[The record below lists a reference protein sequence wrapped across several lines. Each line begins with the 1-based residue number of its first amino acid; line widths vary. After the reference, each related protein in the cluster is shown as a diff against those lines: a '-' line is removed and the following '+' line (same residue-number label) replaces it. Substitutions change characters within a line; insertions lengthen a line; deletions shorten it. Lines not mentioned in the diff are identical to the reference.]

1 MMIAQPSAKY
11 PAFAPIRLKDRT
23 WPDKVIDKAPRWLS
37 SDLRDGNQALI
48 EPMNIEQKL
57 RMFDL
62 LIECGFKEIEVA
74 FPSASD
80 TEFTFVRRLIEENRI
95 PEDVTIQ
102 VLTQS
107 REDLIVRTFEALKGC
122 KQAIVHVY
130 NATSPTFR
138 RVVFNKTKEEVI
150 ALAEYGVS
158 LLVKE
163 AAKYPETDWTF
174 EYSPEIFSDTEVDF
188 AVEVCEAVMKIA
200 NPTPEKPII
209 FNLPA
214 TVEVATPNVYADQ
227 IEYFCRNISRR
238 DSVIVSIHTHNDRG
252 CAVAAT
258 ELALMA
264 GGDRVEGCLFGHGER
279 TGNVDIITVALNMYT
294 QGVDPELNFS
304 QINKVVREVEHC
316 TAIKV
321 HPRHPYAGE
330 LVFTA
335 FSGSHQDAIRK
346 GLSDMKNQPDQM
358 WKIPYL
364 PVDPH
369 DLGRS
374 YEAVI
379 RVNSQSGKGGI
390 AYLLEE
396 DHGINMPRRLQI
408 EFSRTVQAEA
418 DVKGIEVTSPMI
430 FDLFNREYLTK
441 GNVVIGQPISI
452 VEDENGNTEIS
463 AVITTATQ
471 QYHAKGHGN
480 GPIAALVNAL
490 NETLKIDVDVVSYHE
505 HARSQGSKA
514 EAVAFV
520 EMQVE
525 SRTLFGV
532 AIHANTARASI
543 DAVISALNRAIA
555 KGWVEVK

>member
-1 MMIAQPSAKY
+1 MIQNPQTKY
-11 PAFAPIRLKDRT
+11 QAFAPLKLKDRT
-23 WPDKVIDKAPRWLS
+23 WPDQVIDKAPRWLS

-107 REDLIVRTFEALKGC
+107 REDLVVRTFEALKGC
-122 KQAIVHVY
+122 KQAIVHIY

-138 RVVFNKTKEEVI
+138 RVVFNKTKEEVK
-150 ALAEYGVS
+150 ALAVFGMS
-158 LLVKE
+158 LAVEE
-163 AAKYPETDWTF
+163 AKKYPETDWTF
-174 EYSPEIFSDTEVDF
+174 EYSPEIFTDTEMEF
-188 AVEVCEAVMKIA
+188 AVEVCEAVVAVVK
-200 NPTPEKPII
+200 PTPEKPVI

-227 IEYFCRNISRR
+227 IEYFCRSISCR
-238 DSVIVSIHTHNDRG
+238 DSVIVSLHTHNDRG

-258 ELALMA
+258 ELGLMA

-279 TGNVDIITVALNMYT
+279 TGNVDLITMALNMYT
-294 QGVDPELNFS
+294 QGLDPKLNFS
-304 QINKVVREVEHC
+304 QINKVVREVEYC

-346 GLSDMKNQPDQM
+346 GLSDIKNNPDQM
-358 WKIPYL
+358 WKVPYL
-364 PVDPH
+364 PIDPI
-369 DLGRS
+369 DVGRS

-390 AYLLEE
+390 SYLLEE

-408 EFSRTVQAEA
+408 EFSRVVQNEA
-418 DVKGIEVTSPMI
+418 DGKGIEVTSPMI
-430 FDLFNREYLTK
+430 FDLFNREFLNK
-441 GNVVIGQPISI
+441 GSVSIEQPINI
-452 VEDENGNTEIS
+452 VEDESGHTEITV
-463 AVITTATQ
+463 AIHTPTQ
-471 QYHAKGHGN
+471 KYASKGQGN

-490 NETLKIDVDVVSYHE
+490 NTTLNINVDVVSYHE

-525 SRTLFGV
+525 AKTLFGV

-543 DAVISALNRAIA
+543 DAVISALNRAIV
-555 KGWVEVK
+555 KGLVEVK

>member
-1 MMIAQPSAKY
+1 M
-11 PAFAPIRLKDRT
+11 
-23 WPDKVIDKAPRWLS
+23 
-37 SDLRDGNQALI
+37 I

-390 AYLLEE
+390 TYLLEE

-418 DVKGIEVTSPMI
+418 DAKGIEVTSPMI

>member
-1 MMIAQPSAKY
+1 MIHNPETKY
-11 PAFAPIRLKDRT
+11 QSFAPLKLKDRT
-23 WPDKVIDKAPRWLS
+23 WPDQVIDKAPRWLS

-107 REDLIVRTFEALKGC
+107 REDLVVRTFESLKGC
-122 KQAIVHVY
+122 KQAIVHIY

-138 RVVFNKTKEEVI
+138 RVVFNKTKEEVK
-150 ALAEYGVS
+150 ALAVFGMS
-158 LLVKE
+158 LAVEE
-163 AAKYPETDWTF
+163 AKKYPETDWTF
-174 EYSPEIFSDTEVDF
+174 EYSPEIFTDTEMEF
-188 AVEVCEAVMKIA
+188 AVEVCEAVVEVVK
-200 NPTPEKPII
+200 PTPEKPVI

-214 TVEVATPNVYADQ
+214 TVEMATPNVYADQ
-227 IEYFCRNISRR
+227 IEYFCRNISCR
-238 DSVIVSIHTHNDRG
+238 DSVIVSLHTHNDRG

-258 ELALMA
+258 ELGLMA

-279 TGNVDIITVALNMYT
+279 TGNVDLITLALNMYT

-304 QINKVVREVEHC
+304 QINKVVREVEYC

-346 GLSDMKNQPDQM
+346 GLSDIKNNPNQM
-358 WKIPYL
+358 WKVPYL
-364 PVDPH
+364 PIDPL
-369 DLGRS
+369 DVGRS

-408 EFSRTVQAEA
+408 EFSRVVQNEA
-418 DVKGIEVTSPMI
+418 DGKGIEVTSPMI
-430 FDLFNREYLTK
+430 FDLFNREFLNK
-441 GNVVIGQPISI
+441 GAVSIEQPINI
-452 VEDENGNTEIS
+452 VEDENGHTEITV
-463 AVITTATQ
+463 AIHTPTQ
-471 QYHAKGHGN
+471 KYAAKGQGN

-490 NETLKIDVDVVSYHE
+490 NTTLNIDVDVVSYHE

-525 SRTLFGV
+525 AKTLFGV

-543 DAVISALNRAIA
+543 DAVISALNRAIV
-555 KGWVEVK
+555 KGLVEVK

>member
-1 MMIAQPSAKY
+1 MIQNPQTKY
-11 PAFAPIRLKDRT
+11 QAFAPLKLKDRT
-23 WPDKVIDKAPRWLS
+23 WPDQVIDKAPRWLS

-107 REDLIVRTFEALKGC
+107 REDLVVRTFEALKGC
-122 KQAIVHVY
+122 KQAIVHIY

-138 RVVFNKTKEEVI
+138 RVVFNKTKEEVK
-150 ALAEYGVS
+150 ALAVFGMS
-158 LLVKE
+158 LAVEE
-163 AAKYPETDWTF
+163 AKKYPETDWTF
-174 EYSPEIFSDTEVDF
+174 EYSPEIFTDTEMEF
-188 AVEVCEAVMKIA
+188 AVEVCEAVVAVVK
-200 NPTPEKPII
+200 PTPEKPVI

-227 IEYFCRNISRR
+227 IEYFCRNISCR
-238 DSVIVSIHTHNDRG
+238 DSVIVSLHTHNDRG

-258 ELALMA
+258 ELGLMA

-279 TGNVDIITVALNMYT
+279 TGNVDLITMALNMYT
-294 QGVDPELNFS
+294 QGLDPKLNFS
-304 QINKVVREVEHC
+304 QINKVVREVEYC

-346 GLSDMKNQPDQM
+346 GLSDIKNNPDQM
-358 WKIPYL
+358 WKVPYL
-364 PVDPH
+364 PIDPI
-369 DLGRS
+369 DVGRS

-390 AYLLEE
+390 SYLLEE

-408 EFSRTVQAEA
+408 EFSRVVQNEA
-418 DVKGIEVTSPMI
+418 DGKGIEVTSPMI
-430 FDLFNREYLTK
+430 FDLFNREFLNK
-441 GNVVIGQPISI
+441 GSVSIEQPINI
-452 VEDENGNTEIS
+452 VEDESGHTEITV
-463 AVITTATQ
+463 AIHTPIQKCA
-471 QYHAKGHGN
+471 AKGQGN

-490 NETLKIDVDVVSYHE
+490 NTTLNINVDVVSYHE

-525 SRTLFGV
+525 AKTLFGV

-555 KGWVEVK
+555 KGLVEVK

>member
-1 MMIAQPSAKY
+1 MIQNPQTKY
-11 PAFAPIRLKDRT
+11 QAFAPLKLKDRT
-23 WPDKVIDKAPRWLS
+23 WPDQVIDKAPRWLS

-107 REDLIVRTFEALKGC
+107 REDLMVRTFEALKGC

-138 RVVFNKTKEEVI
+138 RVVFNKTKEEVK
-150 ALAEYGVS
+150 ALAVFGMS
-158 LLVKE
+158 LAVEE
-163 AAKYPETDWTF
+163 AKKYPETDWTF
-174 EYSPEIFSDTEVDF
+174 EYSPEIFTDTEMEF
-188 AVEVCEAVMKIA
+188 AVEVCEAVVEVVK
-200 NPTPEKPII
+200 PTPEKPVI

-227 IEYFCRNISRR
+227 IEYFCRNISCR
-238 DSVIVSIHTHNDRG
+238 DSVIVSLHTHNDRG

-258 ELALMA
+258 ELGLMA

-279 TGNVDIITVALNMYT
+279 TGNVDLITMAMNMYT
-294 QGVDPELNFS
+294 QGVDPKLNFS
-304 QINKVVREVEHC
+304 QINKVVREVEYC

-346 GLSDMKNQPDQM
+346 GLSDIKNNPNQM
-358 WKIPYL
+358 WKVPYL
-364 PVDPH
+364 PIDPL
-369 DLGRS
+369 DVGRS

-408 EFSRTVQAEA
+408 EFSRVVQHEA
-418 DVKGIEVTSPMI
+418 DGKGIEVTSPMI
-430 FDLFNREYLTK
+430 FDLFNREFLNK
-441 GNVVIGQPISI
+441 GSVSIEQPINI
-452 VEDENGNTEIS
+452 VEDESGHTEITV
-463 AVITTATQ
+463 AIQTASQKHT
-471 QYHAKGHGN
+471 AKGQGN

-490 NETLKIDVDVVSYHE
+490 NTTLNINVDVVSYHE

-520 EMQVE
+520 EMQVDAK
-525 SRTLFGV
+525 TLFGV

-543 DAVISALNRAIA
+543 DAVISALNRAIV
-555 KGWVEVK
+555 KGLVEVK

>member
-1 MMIAQPSAKY
+1 MIQSPETKY
-11 PAFAPIRLKDRT
+11 QAFEPIKLKDRT
-23 WPDKVIDKAPRWLS
+23 WPDQVIDKAPRWLS

-62 LIECGFKEIEVA
+62 LVECGFKEIEVA

-107 REDLIVRTFEALKGC
+107 REDLIARTFESLVGC
-122 KQAIVHVY
+122 KQAIVHLY

-138 RVVFNKTKEEVI
+138 RVVFNKSKEEI
-150 ALAEYGVS
+150 KELAVFGMTLAVEES
-158 LLVKE
+158 K
-163 AAKYPETDWTF
+163 KYPDTDWSF
-174 EYSPEIFSDTEVDF
+174 EYSPEIFSDTEMDY
-188 AVEVCEAVMKIA
+188 AVEVCEAVAKVVK
-200 NPTPEKPII
+200 PTPEKPMI

-214 TVEVATPNVYADQ
+214 TVEMATPNIYADQ
-227 IEYFCRNISRR
+227 IEYFCRNISCR
-238 DSVIVSIHTHNDRG
+238 DSVIVSLHTHNDRG

-258 ELALMA
+258 ELGLMA

-279 TGNVDIITVALNMYT
+279 TGNVDLITVALNMYT
-294 QGVDPELNFS
+294 QGVNPELNFS

-346 GLSDMKNQPDQM
+346 GLSDIKNNPDQM

-374 YEAVI
+374 FEAVI

-408 EFSRTVQAEA
+408 EFSRVVQQEA
-418 DVKGIEVTSPMI
+418 DGKGIEVTSPMI
-430 FDLFNREYLTK
+430 FDLFNREFLTK
-441 GNVVIGQPISI
+441 GKVTIEQPIQI
-452 VEDENGNTEIS
+452 VEDESGHTEIT
-463 AVITTATQ
+463 VTVQTPTQ
-471 QYHAKGHGN
+471 KHIAKGEGN

-490 NETLKIDVDVVSYHE
+490 NTSLNIDVDVVSYHE

-514 EAVAFV
+514 EAVAYV
-520 EMQVE
+520 EMQIE
-525 SRTLFGV
+525 AKTLFGV

-543 DAVISALNRAIA
+543 EAVMSALNRTIE
-555 KGWVEVK
+555 KGLVEVK